1 MTFWIVDFMDS
12 NIIYHPAKFDGLGH
26 SGSGRKMFYL
36 SRDSQDHIIIASC
49 YFLCRNPSK

>member
-12 NIIYHPAKFDGLGH
+12 NIIHHPAKFDGLGH